1 MRRRETVAIVLSAM
15 LTLLLLCVAPVSG
28 GQKLKNKKKEKRFE
42 PVVKQQPEEYAGQ
55 YIGMQDYYLEGA
67 AVTGG
72 QLAIVS
78 HEGGRRATLQNI
90 NLDGARLTATRV
102 YPDGTTKDFAA
113 TFVNR
118 VLDGDIRFGIMVEN
132 LEVKF
137 EDLLFN
143 NIFYRLDS
151 KPWDSR
157 LLLGCDKSFHR

>member
-15 LTLLLLCVAPVSG
+15 LTLLLCVAPVSG
-28 GQKLKNKKKEKRFE
+28 GQKLKHKKKEKRFE
-42 PVVKQQPEEYAGQ
+42 PVVKQQPEEYAGR
-55 YIGMQDYYLEGA
+55 YVGMQDYYLEVGTSA
-67 AVTGG
+67 DG
-72 QLAIVS
+72 QLAIFS

-118 VLDGDIRFGIMVEN
+118 VLNGDIRFGIMVEN
-132 LEVKF
+132 FEVKF
-137 EDLLFN
+137 EDLTLN

-151 KPWDSR
+151 QN
-157 LLLGCDKSFHR
+157 